1 MRRLRGWRLADPSRR
16 DEVEVDIGLW
26 APAWALRLVL
36 AGVAALAL
44 AVAWSGPGPQAP
56 TSVAVAVAMGVLV
69 AVLAWAPGLGLSG
82 AVVLVVGARVLF
94 GGVPPLESTMALVLL
109 VHLLLWL
116 GAVAART
123 TRRTRVELAVLASG
137 ARETAVLQVGA
148 QTLAVVAAVVAEGG
162 LPPGDGWRVA
172 ALALAGAVVVLALPR
187 PRELWWRRD

>member
-1 MRRLRGWRLADPSRR
+1 MASRR
-16 DEVEVDIGLW
+16 DDVEVDIGPW

-36 AGVAALAL
+36 AAVAALAL
-44 AVAWSGPGPQAP
+44 AVAWSGPGPQPP
-56 TSVAVAVAMGVLV
+56 TSVVVALGLLV

-82 AVVLVVGARVLF
+82 MVVLVVGARVLF
-94 GGVPPLESTMALVLL
+94 GGVPPLGSTMALVLL

-148 QTLAVVAAVVAEGG
+148 QALTVVAAVVAEGG

-172 ALALAGAVVVLALPR
+172 ALLLAGVVVVLALPR
-187 PRELWWRRD
+187 PKELWWRRG

>member
-1 MRRLRGWRLADPSRR
+1 MRRLRAWLPAPSRR
-16 DEVEVDIGLW
+16 DDVEVDIGRW
-26 APAWALRLVL
+26 APAWALRVVL
-36 AGVAALAL
+36 AAVAALAL
-44 AVAWSGPGPQAP
+44 AVAWSGPGPLPP
-56 TSVAVAVAMGVLV
+56 TSVVVVMGILV

-82 AVVLVVGARVLF
+82 AVALVVGARVLT
-94 GGVPPLESTMALVLL
+94 GGVPPLGATMALVLL

-148 QTLAVVAAVVAEGG
+148 QALAVVAAVVAEGG

-172 ALALAGAVVVLALPR
+172 ALVLAGAVVLLALPR
-187 PRELWWRRD
+187 PKELWWRRD

>member
-1 MRRLRGWRLADPSRR
+1 MRRLRGWALTVASRR
-16 DEVEVDIGLW
+16 DDVEVDIGPW

-36 AGVAALAL
+36 AAVAALAL
-44 AVAWSGPGPQAP
+44 AVAWSGPGPQPP
-56 TSVAVAVAMGVLV
+56 TSVVVALGLLV

-82 AVVLVVGARVLF
+82 MVVLVVGARVLF
-94 GGVPPLESTMALVLL
+94 GGVPPLGSTMALVLL

-148 QTLAVVAAVVAEGG
+148 QALTVVAAVVAEGG

-172 ALALAGAVVVLALPR
+172 ALLLAGVVVVLALPR
-187 PRELWWRRD
+187 PKELWWRRG